1 MEDAGDLHGTL
12 AGGPNVFAG
21 RQQQQQRQYIDGDI
35 DDDACVLQI
44 RREDR

>member
-21 RQQQQQRQYIDGDI
+21 RQQQQRQYIDGDI

>member
-1 MEDAGDLHGTL
+1 MGDAGDLHGTL
-12 AGGPNVFAG
+12 AGGSNVFAG
-21 RQQQQQRQYIDGDI
+21 RQQQRQYIDGDI